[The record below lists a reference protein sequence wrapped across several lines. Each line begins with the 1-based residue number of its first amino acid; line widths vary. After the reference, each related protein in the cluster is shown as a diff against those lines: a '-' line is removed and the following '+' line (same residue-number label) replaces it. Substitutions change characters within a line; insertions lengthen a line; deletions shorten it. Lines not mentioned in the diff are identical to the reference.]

1 MSEGLLVVDKPAG
14 MTSHDVVD
22 RVRSI
27 FGTTKV
33 GHAGTLDPDATGV
46 LLIGVGR
53 ATRFLSYA
61 QSAPKTYRAVAAFGA
76 TTTTQDASGDV
87 IEERPVTF
95 SKEEL
100 EQAAA
105 RFVGEI
111 EQTPPMVSA
120 VKVAGQRL
128 HKLAR
133 MGKEVERK
141 PRALTVYELRVEDV
155 EFGEGAQATLHIRCS
170 AGTYVRTL
178 INDIGEALGCGA
190 HMKSLVRTEAGG
202 FLLEDAVPL
211 DRAGGSDLRPLIDTV
226 RGLFRFE
233 VEADAA
239 KLVKNGRPLN
249 LFGARLPGVE
259 EGDAVAVSHE
269 SELLGVYTLTGERL
283 MPDRVLGVR

>member
-1 MSEGLLVVDKPAG
+1 MTEGLIVIDKPAG

-22 RVRSI
+22 RVRAL
-27 FGTTKV
+27 FDTTKV

-61 QSAPKTYRAVAAFGA
+61 QDAPKRYRAVAAFG
-76 TTTTQDASGDV
+76 TSTSTQDASGEV
-87 IEERPVTF
+87 IAKRPVSF
-95 SKEEL
+95 DRGRL
-100 EQAAA
+100 DDVVQGF
-105 RFVGEI
+105 RGDI

-120 VKVAGQRL
+120 VRVAGQRL

-141 PRALTVYELRVEDV
+141 PRPQRIYELEVVD
-155 EFGEGAQATLHIRCS
+155 FDGATATLDVRCS

-178 INDIGEALGCGA
+178 INDIGESLGSGA

-202 FLLEDAVPL
+202 FTLEDAVRL
-211 DRAGGSDLRPLIDTV
+211 DDVGDKDVRPLIDTV
-226 RGLFRFE
+226 RGLFTFE
-233 VEADAA
+233 VDDDAA
-239 KLVKNGRPLN
+239 KLVRNGRPLN

-259 EGDAVAVSHE
+259 EGGHVAVTNGAQ
-269 SELLGVYTLTGERL
+269 LLGVYMVKGERL
-283 MPDRVLGVR
+283 MPDRVMGAR

>member
-1 MSEGLLVVDKPAG
+1 MSEGLLVIDKPSG

-46 LLIGVGR
+46 LLVGVGR

-61 QSAPKTYRAVAAFGA
+61 QAAPKSYRAIASFGS

-87 IEERPVTF
+87 IQERPVTF
-95 SKEEL
+95 SKDEL
-100 EQAAA
+100 EEAAA

-155 EFGEGAQATLHIRCS
+155 DLGESAEASLHIRCS

-202 FLLEDAVPL
+202 FVLDDCVSLDAVGT
-211 DRAGGSDLRPLIDTV
+211 DDLRPLLDTV

-233 VEADAA
+233 VEPDAA

-249 LFGARLPGVE
+249 LFGTRLPGVE
-259 EGDAVAVSHE
+259 EGDNVAVSYE
-269 SELLGVYTLTGERL
+269 GQLLGVYTLKGERL
-283 MPDRVLGVR
+283 MPDRVMGVR